1 MSRWRSEAALLTRY
15 AGSGALNTLAGF
27 TVIFALM
34 ALDFSPYTA
43 NIGGYLAG
51 FILGFGVS
59 KEFVFRSNGHFVGES
74 LRYLVAFLLCFGLN
88 LLALKLALTQVSAL
102 LAQLLAAAVY
112 TGMMYLLTRY
122 FVFFSGSQPR

>member
-1 MSRWRSEAALLTRY
+1 
-15 AGSGALNTLAGF
+15 
-27 TVIFALM
+27 
-34 ALDFSPYTA
+34 
-43 NIGGYLAG
+43 
-51 FILGFGVS
+51 
-59 KEFVFRSNGHFVGES
+59 VFRSNGHFVGES